1 MLRKTKHQENI
12 KLCKKINYSEDS
24 RDRRS
29 HSLMDSKRIQ
39 YSKHEYLLPLENWKK
54 NRVMGRDTCN
64 LMKVL
69 GRRRADPCKQNVS
82 RQVKRQQSERGSS
95 MATESREN
103 NLKTNQ
109 IFVLEE
115 IYAIGNVRFST
126 LL

>member
-1 MLRKTKHQENI
+1 
-12 KLCKKINYSEDS
+12 
-24 RDRRS
+24 
-29 HSLMDSKRIQ
+29 
-39 YSKHEYLLPLENWKK
+39 
-54 NRVMGRDTCN
+54 
-64 LMKVL
+64 MKVL